1 MSKKLERWDCI
12 FVDRI
17 ESDGRIYLTQ
27 PQKYGHMYAGDGAKK
42 VRESI
47 PTAPCGQIAG
57 SSNESKK
64 LKAIA
69 IATAYNRQSLNSSNG
84 LVARGFEYDGHVKLV
99 RAMPPQIAGERTGRI
114 GGTTGWIAYVSL
126 EEDEEEFYLI
136 NGENGRYKSAKLPG
150 TQSALICGCIADI
163 TANWHANPGGAPK

>member
-17 ESDGRIYLTQ
+17 ESGGRIYLTQ
-27 PQKYGHMYAGDGAKK
+27 PQKYGHMYAGDGAK
-42 VRESI
+42 VRKSI
-47 PTAPCGQIAG
+47 PTAPCGQIKG
-57 SSNESKK
+57 SSNVSKK

-84 LVARGFEYDGHVKLV
+84 LVVRGFEYDGQFKLL
-99 RAMPPQIAGERTGRI
+99 RPLPPLIAGEVTGRI

-126 EEDEEEFYLI
+126 EEEFYLI

-150 TQSALICGCIADI
+150 TQSDLIRGCIGDI
-163 TANWHANPGGAPK
+163 IANWHANPGGAPK